1 MPDFITDLSF
11 TDAYKLNLSGTQLTL
26 KQMSRHVSTYN
37 QAQVCYLYCPL
48 TIHFSLLFLSV
59 PTKKLHGSNHSSVN
73 IHFPVPLRAQEHT
86 DTYGDH
92 DADIHPGWRLIP
104 VADESRHDGS
114 EACNVIYRAGLTFQ
128 IQSGTLITDENL
140 RQEIALIAN

>member
-1 MPDFITDLSF
+1 MDQITALSTSIF
-11 TDAYKLNLSGTQLTL
+11 
-26 KQMSRHVSTYN
+26 
-37 QAQVCYLYCPL
+37 
-48 TIHFSLLFLSV
+48 LFHCV
-59 PTKKLHGSNHSSVN
+59 HKNTHMH
-73 IHFPVPLRAQEHT
+73 R
-86 DTYGDH
+86 DH

>member
-1 MPDFITDLSF
+1 MESDPGVL
-11 TDAYKLNLSGTQLTL
+11 
-26 KQMSRHVSTYN
+26 
-37 QAQVCYLYCPL
+37 
-48 TIHFSLLFLSV
+48 SLLPFHHSSLLVVSSV
-59 PTKKLHGSNHSSVN
+59 PTKKSHGSNHGSVN
-73 IHFPVPLRAQEHT
+73 IHSPVPLHTQEHT
-86 DTYGDH
+86 HTHIHRDH
-92 DADIHPGWRLIP
+92 DADIHPGWLLIP